1 MDRDIIGVSEQQGE
15 NWSQAVKD
23 GTGCLASPGSDN
35 VPEPMKNAAPAP
47 ALGFKERRRSTRF
60 QCSGTVEIETDDSDV
75 HLSGSLTD
83 ISLHGCYV
91 EMPTTFP
98 VETLLT
104 LNIDAH
110 GVHFRTRARVR
121 VTYPFLGMGMCF
133 TETEP
138 GQQQQLTQLLRA
150 IIGERTVVL
159 AHSSGHPGTPD
170 IVASADAWAC
180 LDAISTFFRNN
191 TILSRDE
198 FFAIAKRVRRS

>member
-1 MDRDIIGVSEQQGE
+1 MDRDIIGVSEQHGA
-15 NWSQAVKD
+15 NRCHAVKD
-23 GTGCLASPGSDN
+23 GTGCLPSSASDKG
-35 VPEPMKNAAPAP
+35 PENMKIGAAAPAP
-47 ALGFKERRRSTRF
+47 GFKERRRSTRF
-60 QCSGTVEIETDDSDV
+60 QCSGTVEIVTDGSDV
-75 HLSGSLTD
+75 RLKGNLTD

-104 LNIDAH
+104 LNIEAH
-110 GVHFRTRARVR
+110 GVHFRTRAKVR

-133 TETEP
+133 TETDP

-150 IIGERTVVL
+150 IVGQRAVVL
-159 AHSSGHPGTPD
+159 AQSSEQPGTPD

-180 LDAISTFFRNN
+180 LDAISTFFRNK